1 MSTGLAEIRW
11 LLFSICQIKYSIYSL
26 NIPKNLIIYSILI
39 IIDIIK
45 IYKQNYK

>member
-26 NIPKNLIIYSILI
+26 NIPKKFDNLFDPDYNRYNKNL
-39 IIDIIK
+39 
-45 IYKQNYK
+45 